1 MNISKKKYL
10 KPRGLVHYQQ
20 PTHQPTP
27 QQTKSSFRG
36 SLSGPQAVGSLV
48 GLPGGRDSTGL
59 VNCRNI
65 NAVSVAGIGIETK
78 KVLGGNEIRIAK
90 YQQDTTK

>member
-1 MNISKKKYL
+1 MKKFKKKYL
-10 KPRGLVHYQQ
+10 KPLPLVHYQQ
-20 PTHQPTP
+20 PHYHQPTP

-65 NAVSVAGIGIETK
+65 NAVSVPGIFHRNEKG
-78 KVLGGNEIRIAK
+78 VGGNEIRIAK
-90 YQQDTTK
+90 